1 MPLDQDDLLRWAS
14 IGLFSI
20 LVPLGVYVGRMNVR
34 ASRREIVRDL
44 ERLFQFATVDG
55 RPLIL
60 PSFELVK
67 YKYDPDSNPDRSGD
81 QDPDAN
87 SFRFYVFP
95 VAMYVVLTF
104 LCFEFAFRGTVS
116 HVSHFSAPE
125 GTVAGSIT
133 YAFISSYVWSIQYLI
148 RRIANFDLSPISFF
162 HAFLHIMLAIFVTA
176 AIWHSGIFSYLG
188 DKAQVGIAFIIGF
201 FPDLFISALIAKF
214 PWIRLRR
221 VSAASGA
228 AGGVAAGHDPRHRSL
243 HEAAPRGI
251 RDRGRSEPRHHQSDP
266 DLRRD
271 ALRPLRGDR
280 LGRAGAAHSR
290 RSARRER

>member
-1 MPLDQDDLLRWAS
+1 MPLDPDDLLRWAS

-67 YKYDPDSNPDRSGD
+67 YKYDPDSNPDRSDD

-87 SFRFYVFP
+87 SFRFYIFP

-104 LCFEFAFRGTVS
+104 LCFDFAFRGAAS

-133 YAFISSYVWSIQYLI
+133 YAFI
-148 RRIANFDLSPISFF
+148 
-162 HAFLHIMLAIFVTA
+162 
-176 AIWHSGIFSYLG
+176 
-188 DKAQVGIAFIIGF
+188 
-201 FPDLFISALIAKF
+201 
-214 PWIRLRR
+214 
-221 VSAASGA
+221 
-228 AGGVAAGHDPRHRSL
+228 
-243 HEAAPRGI
+243 
-251 RDRGRSEPRHHQSDP
+251 
-266 DLRRD
+266 
-271 ALRPLRGDR
+271 
-280 LGRAGAAHSR
+280 
-290 RSARRER
+290 